1 MTRFRFRFM
10 ALYVL
15 VAAGTITSSKL
26 AVQLIPLPS
35 LLASIQ
41 LTFSTAVM
49 LPKELCCYGN
59 LLDRQLLKVILPYA
73 ILNMLTVYS
82 LFRALEV
89 TSIMTMIAFRSLSP
103 ILTSCLELP
112 LHKFAPEQR
121 VKVSL
126 FILAL
131 GIYNYADA
139 DLGRWLRKWQAR
151 TWASIWC
158 FTIALEDV
166 YTKCLLGMRSASTN
180 IRLHALYGNM
190 LGIIPMAFL
199 SWLAGEQV
207 GWKDITWN
215 KSAASILVISCAGGT
230 AVGWVTWKCRSLTTE
245 TCFTV
250 VSVASSVFTMLA
262 AIGIVNEAT
271 TLTSFASLVVSV
283 LASTAYKRESRV
295 AFVQR
300 SDNMLC

>member
-35 LLASIQ
+35 FLACMQ

-49 LPKELCCYGN
+49 LPIELCCYRN
-59 LLDRQLLKVILPYA
+59 PLDRQLGVILPYV

-82 LFRALEV
+82 LLRALERGK
-89 TSIMTMIAFRSLSP
+89 ASL
-103 ILTSCLELP
+103 L
-112 LHKFAPEQR
+112 
-121 VKVSL
+121 
-126 FILAL
+126 ILAL
-131 GIYNYADA
+131 GTYIYPDA
-139 DLGRWLRKWQAR
+139 DLGRWFRKWQACV
-151 TWASIWC
+151 WASIWC
-158 FTIALEDV
+158 FTIALEVV
-166 YTKCLLGMRSASTN
+166 YTKYLLGIRSASTN
-180 IRLHALYGNM
+180 IRLHALYVNM
-190 LGIIPMAFL
+190 LGIIPTAFL

-215 KSAASILVISCAGGT
+215 TSAASILVISCAGST
-230 AVGWVTWKCRSLTTE
+230 AIGWVTWKCRSLTTE

-250 VSVASSVFTMLA
+250 VSVVSSVFTMLA

-271 TLTSFASLVVSV
+271 TLTNFTSLVLSV
-283 LASTAYKRESRV
+283 LASTAYKRKSRV
-295 AFVQR
+295 AFVQL
-300 SDNMLC
+300 SNHMLC

>member
-35 LLASIQ
+35 FLACMQ

-49 LPKELCCYGN
+49 LPIELCCYRN
-59 LLDRQLLKVILPYA
+59 PLDRQLGVILPYV

-82 LFRALEV
+82 LLRALEV

-103 ILTSCLELP
+103 ILTSCLEMP
-112 LHKFAPEQR
+112 LHKIAPEQR
-121 VKVSL
+121 GKASL
-126 FILAL
+126 LILAL
-131 GIYNYADA
+131 GTYIYPDA
-139 DLGRWLRKWQAR
+139 DLGRWFRKWQACV
-151 TWASIWC
+151 WASIWC
-158 FTIALEDV
+158 FTIALEVV
-166 YTKCLLGMRSASTN
+166 YTKYLLGIRSASTN
-180 IRLHALYGNM
+180 IRLHALYVNM
-190 LGIIPMAFL
+190 LGIIPTAFL

-215 KSAASILVISCAGGT
+215 TSAASILVISCAGST
-230 AVGWVTWKCRSLTTE
+230 AIGWVTWKCRSLTTE

-250 VSVASSVFTMLA
+250 VSVVSSVFTMLA

-271 TLTSFASLVVSV
+271 TLTNFTSLVLSV
-283 LASTAYKRESRV
+283 LASTAYKRKSRV
-295 AFVQR
+295 AFVQL
-300 SDNMLC
+300 SNHMLC